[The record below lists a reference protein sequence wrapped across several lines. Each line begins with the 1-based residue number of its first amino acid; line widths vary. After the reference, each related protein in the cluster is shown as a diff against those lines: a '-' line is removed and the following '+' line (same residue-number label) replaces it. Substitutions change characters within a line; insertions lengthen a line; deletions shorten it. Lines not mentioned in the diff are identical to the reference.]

1 MGRQPKKR
9 IDVNDFRPLFE
20 TNDDNELIPSSKLIT
35 VLERLNIKHIIQQK
49 NNTGPS
55 DQG

>member
-9 IDVNDFRPLFE
+9 LDVNDFRPLFE
-20 TNDDNELIPSSKLIT
+20 TNDNNELIPSRKLIT
-35 VLERLNIKHIIQQK
+35 VLERLNIKHVIQQK
-49 NNTGPS
+49 NNTGLS